1 VVRFPYGAP
10 PYQLLI
16 VPGASIV
23 LMLVLY
29 FNTKAVF
36 ASKKFLNGKVR
47 YIFADDGVNAQAD
60 SSPGFTNWNEIPK
73 AFELKHDFLV
83 FYTNERM
90 YTLPK
95 NCFESGQQM
104 AVFSKLL
111 KKHLGSRASLLKSN

>member
-1 VVRFPYGAP
+1 MNDTNGRVELDVQVDFTDYWRATMGLIIRNWRFKLLVAGAAFSLMGFLIILVRFPYGAP

-60 SSPGFTNWNEIPK
+60 LSPGFTNW
-73 AFELKHDFLV
+73 
-83 FYTNERM
+83 
-90 YTLPK
+90 
-95 NCFESGQQM
+95 
-104 AVFSKLL
+104 
-111 KKHLGSRASLLKSN
+111 